1 MELSN
6 ILNGCFEGVTGLAQ
20 TRPSPLS
27 PWYQLHIS
35 YIKLTLH
42 FFDLSWDILINKLW
56 SSFNFWLISPFQS
69 CLVSLYI
76 TYCLA
81 ALWKMDLFGWVLWI
95 ACWSQLLVLGVLT
108 PFLGP
113 ALGTRSPRRRP
124 VISLLEQDRGRVIRL
139 KLQEWTF
146 IHSLNVYWVR
156 SRLSTNFV
164 WFPWLVPLS
173 LLWAFLLSNS
183 LKF

>member
-27 PWYQLHIS
+27 PRYQLHIS

-56 SSFNFWLISPFQS
+56 SFFNFWLISPFQS
-69 CLVSLYI
+69 CLVSLYHILSACTLGNGPFWIGPVNCLLI
-76 TYCLA
+76 TASC
-81 ALWKMDLFGWVLWI
+81 F
-95 ACWSQLLVLGVLT
+95 GVLT
-108 PFLGP
+108 SFLGP
-113 ALGTRSPRRRP
+113 SLGTRSPRRRP

-139 KLQEWTF
+139 KLLEWTF
-146 IHSLNVYWVR
+146 IHSLNVYWVH